1 MQASDSF
8 VLAILP
14 LCDQDCLPP
23 KDQSQSCC
31 LKMTA
36 GEVSKLFSGHFS
48 SSSFVSEFPDHCIS
62 PIAYSLQKPRTK
74 EVDLML
80 EPTIPIVKQGYLAY
94 SFNTIARTVRILDPY
109 SNQGS
114 IPCKSGPRAFGRHKR
129 LRLCSF
135 RQRTLRELRTA
146 LYAAPRTR

>member
-1 MQASDSF
+1 
-8 VLAILP
+8 
-14 LCDQDCLPP
+14 
-23 KDQSQSCC
+23 
-31 LKMTA
+31 
-36 GEVSKLFSGHFS
+36 
-48 SSSFVSEFPDHCIS
+48 
-62 PIAYSLQKPRTK
+62 
-74 EVDLML
+74 ML

-135 RQRTLRELRTA
+135 RQRTLRELRI
-146 LYAAPRTR
+146 LRHLQHENLMQVGFLQGPRCTQRPGLAKDRLIVRLLWTRLGNLWHSAKSTIGTTKFRGHVLSI